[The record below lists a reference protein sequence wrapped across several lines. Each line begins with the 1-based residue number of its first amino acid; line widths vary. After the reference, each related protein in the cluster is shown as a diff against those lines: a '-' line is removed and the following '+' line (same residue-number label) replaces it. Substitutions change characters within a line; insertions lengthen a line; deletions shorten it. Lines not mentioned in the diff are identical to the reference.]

1 MSFTYMDDNNSA
13 KIKVIGVGGGG
24 NNAINNMIDAHLEGV
39 KFIAANTDA
48 QALANA
54 KANTK
59 IQLGE
64 ELTQGL
70 GAGADPNVGRDA
82 ALESVDLLREAL
94 AESHMVFI
102 AAGLGGGTGTGAAPV
117 IAEIC
122 KELGALTVAVVTR
135 PFAFE
140 AKKRTKYADEGI
152 AKLKEVADTVITI
165 PNDRLRGLASKKA
178 TLIEM
183 FKKADEIL
191 HHSVKGITDLI
202 MHPGLINLDFADVKT
217 TMSKA
222 GMAIMGIGVA
232 SGENRALEAAERA
245 ISHPLLEDN
254 SIVGARGVLMN
265 ITCSSELTMEET
277 MEASDRIYNEINN
290 DDVELIWGTAVDD
303 SLGDEM
309 RVTVIATGIGDRD
322 MQEVKDNIHQF
333 PAEGF
338 QPRGRVRDLTD
349 EDVRQDDY
357 DIPTVIRNEA
367 QRQKNKSSSSSAAK
381 GGKSFRKSGSKSTE
395 TQGNKYDTDLD
406 IPTFLRRKA
415 D

>member
-1 MSFTYMDDNNSA
+1 MSFTYMDDNSSA

-82 ALESVDLLREAL
+82 ALESTDLLREAL
-94 AESHMVFI
+94 ADSHMVFI

-152 AKLKEVADTVITI
+152 TKLKEVADTVITI

-322 MQEVKDNIHQF
+322 MQQVKDNIHQF

-338 QPRGRVRDLTD
+338 QPRGRVRDLT
-349 EDVRQDDY
+349 EEEVRQDDY

-367 QRQKNKSSSSSAAK
+367 QRQKSKSSSATGKA
-381 GGKSFRKSGSKSTE
+381 GKSFRKAGSKSTG
-395 TQGNKYDTDLD
+395 TQGYNYDTDLD